1 MTSKKLLFI
10 FVGLGVLFVSLLVLY
25 INNKQEAP
33 KEQPIAKK
41 TEQGGQSKNTA
52 EKKPSLVT
60 EQSQPKSQ
68 TAKPHPAKKSL
79 VICIDPGHQRK
90 ADLATEP
97 VGPGAMTEKIKVT
110 GGTTGVTTG
119 KPEYVLNLEA
129 SLILGKI
136 LKQRG
141 YEVVYTRTTNDV
153 NLSNIRRAEIANQH
167 HADLFIRI
175 HADGSTNRN
184 ISGFSILT
192 TSSKNPYTQTIYQE
206 SLQAGESILAAV
218 KGSGETKVNGISYR
232 DDMSGLNWA
241 KVPAILI
248 EMGFMTNPQEDQNLS
263 NGDYLTKLMT
273 EVSDGIDAFTNK

>member
-1 MTSKKLLFI
+1 MTSKKLFFI
-10 FVGLGVLFVSLLVLY
+10 LVGLGVLFVSLLVFY

-33 KEQPIAKK
+33 KEQPIVKK
-41 TEQGGQSKNTA
+41 TEQGGQTKNTA
-52 EKKPSLVT
+52 EKKPTPVT
-60 EQSQPKSQ
+60 EQPQPKSQ
-68 TAKPHPAKKSL
+68 PAKKSF
-79 VICIDPGHQRK
+79 VVCIDPGHQRK

-97 VGPGAMTEKIKVT
+97 VGPGARTEKIKVT
-110 GGTTGVTTG
+110 GGTTGLSTG
-119 KPEYVLNLEA
+119 KPEYILNLEA

-141 YEVVYTRTTNDV
+141 YEVVYTRTTHDV
-153 NLSNIRRAEIANQH
+153 NLSNIQRAEIANQH

-184 ISGFSILT
+184 TSGFSILT
-192 TSSKNPYTQTIYQE
+192 TSSKNPYTQAIYQD

-248 EMGFMTNPQEDQNLS
+248 EMGFMTNPKEDQNLS
-263 NGDYLTKLMT
+263 NGDYLQKLMM
-273 EVSDGIDAFTNK
+273 EVSDGIDEYTKQ